1 MYASWP
7 CSKITFD
14 TLTSSTT
21 TTTFSFSIILL
32 HTDAEELHVSNV
44 TSSSLKLRWSRPDAK
59 LFVYFEVAVVRLH
72 DHALVL
78 KTNVSGTELA
88 VDNLESAQMYQA
100 AVTAYTAEGQIVSTL
115 KGVVTTSEFIKTALA
130 FSEIFRNTYFACVAY
145 SSVNM
150 PLGYRSTQAQV

>member
-7 CSKITFD
+7 CSKITFV

-21 TTTFSFSIILL
+21 TTTYSFSVIFL

-59 LFVYFEVAVVRLH
+59 LFVYFEVVVVRLQ

-150 PLGYRSTQAQV
+150 PLGYRSTQAQM

>member
-1 MYASWP
+1 M
-7 CSKITFD
+7 
-14 TLTSSTT
+14 LTSSTT
-21 TTTFSFSIILL
+21 TTTYSFSVIFL

-59 LFVYFEVAVVRLH
+59 LFVYFEVVVVRLH

-100 AVTAYTAEGQIVSTL
+100 VVTAYTAEGQIVSTL
-115 KGVVTTSEFIKTALA
+115 KGVITTSEFIKTALA
-130 FSEIFRNTYFACVAY
+130 FSEIIHSYFACVAY
-145 SSVNM
+145 STVNM
-150 PLGYRSTQAQV
+150 PFGYRSTQAQMWKSSKALMETT